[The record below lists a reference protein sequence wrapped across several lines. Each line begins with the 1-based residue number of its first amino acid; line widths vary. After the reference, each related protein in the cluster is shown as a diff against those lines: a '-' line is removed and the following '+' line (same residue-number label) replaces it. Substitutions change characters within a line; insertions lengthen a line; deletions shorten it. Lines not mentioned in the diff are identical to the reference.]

1 MRTHEKKI
9 AGAVFAAVLMI
20 TLFLAYPFIL
30 SLIDDLPA
38 VIRYGFSAFY
48 ILLAAGTLYQL
59 TMRIKEIKG
68 GEEDDLDNY

>member
-48 ILLAAGTLYQL
+48 IRLAAGTLYQL
-59 TMRIKEIKG
+59 IMRIKEIKG